1 MIYCHLITCFG
12 WTWRYIDEEMTLPR
26 LDAFTEYWKS
36 NPPMHQMVATYLGY
50 KSAEKKEPE
59 KDMTLAD
66 LMSALGGGN
75 G

>member
-1 MIYCHLITCFG
+1 
-12 WTWRYIDEEMTLPR
+12 MTLPR